1 VGPRLPALRA
11 PYPPRAPLILSPTGT
26 TVLACGRVGARAC
39 ACLRVLPQCAVPA
52 CLRLCVKW
60 YGTEQVQYHVGMG
73 PLSRGS
79 GVNATDDKEYDR
91 ALGVTYQSFSPLC
104 GPCEGADR

>member
-1 VGPRLPALRA
+1 M
-11 PYPPRAPLILSPTGT
+11 
-26 TVLACGRVGARAC
+26 
-39 ACLRVLPQCAVPA
+39 
-52 CLRLCVKW
+52 KW